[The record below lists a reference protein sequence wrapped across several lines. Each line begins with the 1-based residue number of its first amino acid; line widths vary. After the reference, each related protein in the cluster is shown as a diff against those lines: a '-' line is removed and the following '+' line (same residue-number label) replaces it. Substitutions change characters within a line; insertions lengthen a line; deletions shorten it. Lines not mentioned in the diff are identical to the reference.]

1 MPSYKWQVVIF
12 WSSKIIVQAICVVL
26 FIHKHND
33 DGTAKQLDFFL
44 TASKNKLT
52 VLCFA
57 GSRWN
62 RNVSGREG
70 SDIDVPF
77 TSPIAILFFFML
89 FSDFLLKPTICCI
102 ITVTRVALAD
112 HVTYDRINLDQ
123 PNNCKQRLI
132 SLLVKKST
140 EILHQHTTKYRF
152 SRFFFFP
159 SFFFTW

>member
-12 WSSKIIVQAICVVL
+12 WSSKITVQAICVVL

-70 SDIDVPF
+70 NDIDVPF
-77 TSPIAILFFFML
+77 TPPIAILFFCHAIFRFSIKAYHML
-89 FSDFLLKPTICCI
+89 
-102 ITVTRVALAD
+102 
-112 HVTYDRINLDQ
+112 Y
-123 PNNCKQRLI
+123 NNCHQSGVGWPRDLWSYYFWSTLI
-132 SLLVKKST
+132 VSSD
-140 EILHQHTTKYRF
+140 
-152 SRFFFFP
+152 
-159 SFFFTW
+159 